1 MLFPKKWY
9 HVHIVTVVYYY
20 YEQYRG
26 NHIWVGAMAI
36 KEGNEKIEKL
46 YGVDFVF
53 GRYR

>member
-1 MLFPKKWY
+1 
-9 HVHIVTVVYYY
+9 
-20 YEQYRG
+20 
-26 NHIWVGAMAI
+26 VGAMAI